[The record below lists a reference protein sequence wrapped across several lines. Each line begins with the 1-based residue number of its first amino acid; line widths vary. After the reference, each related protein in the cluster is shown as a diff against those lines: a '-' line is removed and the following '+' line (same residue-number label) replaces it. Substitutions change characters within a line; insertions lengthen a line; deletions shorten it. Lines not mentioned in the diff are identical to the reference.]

1 MKKIINDPC
10 NVVSDM
16 LAGMIVAHPELKLI
30 PSTHVLVRKDAPLP
44 NKVGLVSGGGS
55 GHEPAHGGFVGEGML
70 DAVCAGDVFTSPSVD
85 QMIEAIQAVHS
96 GKGVLII
103 AKNYTG
109 DNLNFDLAMD
119 MASAEGIRVEKV
131 VVADDVA
138 VKKEGGTTGR
148 RGVAGTVFVHKIA
161 GAKAAQG
168 ASLDEVKAVAVE
180 TIENVRSFGMA
191 LTPCTI
197 PSVGKPGFELAPDEI
212 EIGIG
217 IHGEKGVKRSQ
228 LCTAKEL
235 AVELL
240 EPILQD
246 LPYRENDEVAVM
258 VNGMGSTPLMELY
271 ILLNEISKL
280 LAARKIGIHR
290 SYVGEYMTSLEM
302 GGCSVTLLKLTP
314 ALKALLDARANT
326 PAFKQ
331 F

>member
-1 MKKIINDPC
+1 MKKIINDPG
-10 NVVSDM
+10 NVVADM

-30 PSTHVLVRKDAPLP
+30 PSTHVLIRRDAPVA

-70 DAVCAGDVFTSPSVD
+70 DAACAGDVFTSPSVD
-85 QMIEAIQAVHS
+85 QMLEAIQAVDS

-109 DNLNFDLAMD
+109 DNLNFDLAID
-119 MASAEGIRVEKV
+119 MASSQGIRVEKV
-131 VVADDVA
+131 IVADDVA
-138 VKKEGGTTGR
+138 VKQEGGTTGR

-161 GAKAAQG
+161 GAKASQG
-168 ASLDEVKAVAVE
+168 SSLDEVKAAALE
-180 TIENVRSFGMA
+180 AIENVRSFGMA

-197 PSVGKPGFELAPDEI
+197 PSVGKPGFELAADEI

-217 IHGEKGVKRSQ
+217 IHGEKGVKRSR
-228 LCTAKEL
+228 LCTAREL
-235 AVELL
+235 ALELL

-246 LPYRENDEVAVM
+246 LSYKENDEVAVM

-271 ILLNEISKL
+271 ILLNEIAKL
-280 LAARKIGIHR
+280 LSARKIRIHR

-302 GGCSVTLLKLTP
+302 GGCSLTVLKLTQT
-314 ALKALLDARANT
+314 LKTLLDDRANT
-326 PAFKQ
+326 PGFKQ
-331 F
+331 L